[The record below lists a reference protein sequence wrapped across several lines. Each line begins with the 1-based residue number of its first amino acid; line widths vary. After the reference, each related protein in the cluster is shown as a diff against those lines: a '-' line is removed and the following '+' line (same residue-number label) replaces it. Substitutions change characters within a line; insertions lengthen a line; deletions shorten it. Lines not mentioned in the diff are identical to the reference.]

1 MKLFG
6 DLIVKMNFPNKDPT
20 TTFSQLTE
28 DTDLLAVLGD
38 LLDTDD
44 VDGLTA
50 QQTLQQ
56 AYFCKCV

>member
-1 MKLFG
+1 MQG
-6 DLIVKMNFPNKDPT
+6 SLIALLTTATLSFNFVSCL
-20 TTFSQLTE
+20 SQ

-38 LLDTDD
+38 LLDADD
-44 VDGLTA
+44 VDRLTT